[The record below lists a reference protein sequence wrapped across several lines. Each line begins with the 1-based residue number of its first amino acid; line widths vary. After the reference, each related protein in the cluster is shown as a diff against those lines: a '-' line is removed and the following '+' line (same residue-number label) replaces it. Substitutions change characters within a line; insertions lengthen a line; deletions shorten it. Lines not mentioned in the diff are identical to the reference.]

1 MSTSTY
7 MGLQAGAVSNA
18 PAQAPASRCFRYA
31 RATAVDSTF
40 LFPPLVKRYSS
51 TIQHWRQIIDCKS
64 TRPLSISV
72 VSWMLEMERP
82 TKRARICDDV
92 EDSET
97 STQAEGPRSL
107 SRPISPP
114 HKKNNGGQRIKSPF
128 QLTWIRDLPEAANR
142 DAVALKDILGDPL
155 IAECWEFNYLH
166 DIHFL
171 MSHFD
176 EDTKSLVKV
185 HVVHGFWK
193 REDPNRLA
201 LQVSP

>member
-1 MSTSTY
+1 
-7 MGLQAGAVSNA
+7 
-18 PAQAPASRCFRYA
+18 
-31 RATAVDSTF
+31 
-40 LFPPLVKRYSS
+40 
-51 TIQHWRQIIDCKS
+51 
-64 TRPLSISV
+64 
-72 VSWMLEMERP
+72 MERP

-92 EDSET
+92 EESET

-114 HKKNNGGQRIKSPF
+114 RKKNNGGQRIKSPF
-128 QLTWIRDLPEAANR
+128 QLTWIRDLPEPANR

-201 LQVSP
+201 LQVSR